1 VCQNAAHR
9 LGLLLEAGRFCRSSA
24 MASARRKS
32 QHTTGMR
39 PMKARLRAAE
49 DLFHRLP
56 AACLRVDLSTRI
68 TAVNRSACALLGFD
82 AEALLGQPLASVG
95 TAEFRDAITA
105 HLRHPRK
112 HDEPRRL
119 DVVVCTHAG
128 QQVPMQLAS
137 VRLPDRVDGWLV
149 VLQGGVLAASPRRA
163 ARTAAPPDPSASDT
177 AFVHAVSALSH
188 DLRTPLLPALVGASM
203 LVESPALDPSGRR
216 IAATIQR
223 NVETAAHLIEQW
235 LESHTGGAAES
246 AHAAP
251 GEPSTAA
258 PSEPPLSGISRS
270 ARARRVLI
278 IEHDAESASLLE
290 TLLRGEGH
298 VVAVARSA
306 AEALSNVT
314 RGWDVVVSD
323 VNLPDASAL
332 DIVQQLKA
340 HRPAPRI
347 IALTGRGSEAERQA
361 ILQAGFDIH
370 LLKPVK
376 ADTLMHEIE
385 AAPRLS
391 EPPSAQPS

>member
-1 VCQNAAHR
+1 MAPP
-9 LGLLLEAGRFCRSSA
+9 RS
-24 MASARRKS
+24 KS
-32 QHTTGMR
+32 QHSSGVR
-39 PMKARLRAAE
+39 PLKARLREAE

-68 TAVNRSACALLGFD
+68 TAVNRSACTLLGFD
-82 AEALLGQPLASVG
+82 AEDLLHQPLATLG
-95 TAEFRDAITA
+95 APEFREAITA

-112 HDEPRRL
+112 NDEPRRL
-119 DVVVCTHAG
+119 DVVVCTQAG
-128 QQVPMQLAS
+128 HQVPMQLAS
-137 VRLPDRVDGWLV
+137 VRLPDRADGWLV
-149 VLQGGVLAASPRRA
+149 VLQGAVLAASPRRA
-163 ARTAAPPDPSASDT
+163 ARTAAPANPAAPDS

-203 LVESPALDPSGRR
+203 LVESPALDPRGRQ

-223 NVETAAHLIEQW
+223 NVETAAQLLEHW
-235 LESHTGGAAES
+235 LESHTAGAPEPP
-246 AHAAP
+246 HAAAGGP
-251 GEPSTAA
+251 STPAHGEPALPGST
-258 PSEPPLSGISRS
+258 RS
-270 ARARRVLI
+270 ARSRRVLI
-278 IEHDAESASLLE
+278 IEHDSESASLLE

-298 VVAVARSA
+298 VVAVAHSA
-306 AEALSNVT
+306 AEALANVT
-314 RGWDVVVSD
+314 LGWDVVVSD

-361 ILQAGFDIH
+361 ILRAGFDIH

-376 ADTLMHEIE
+376 ADTLIHEIE